1 MQNAIKNCFI
11 NRGREKIIEILQ
23 EIKKDAKA
31 GNFTIENDF
40 EDIHSKIES
49 ILIEKLGETGKK
61 IHTLDP
67 ETTKFLLV

>member
-1 MQNAIKNCFI
+1 MSTK
-11 NRGREKIIEILQ
+11 EEKKIIEILQ

-40 EDIHSKIES
+40 LKIHSKIES

-61 IHTLDP
+61 IHATC
-67 ETTKFLLV
+67 